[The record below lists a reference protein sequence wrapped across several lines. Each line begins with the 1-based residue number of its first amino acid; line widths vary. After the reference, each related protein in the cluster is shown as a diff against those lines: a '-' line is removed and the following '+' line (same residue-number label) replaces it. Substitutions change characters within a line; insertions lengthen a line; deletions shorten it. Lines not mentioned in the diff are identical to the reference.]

1 MNRDEL
7 LKKISEY
14 SFASWE
20 LHIYLDTHPS
30 DVAAIMRLK
39 NYWKKAEEF
48 KAEYEKKYGPLTVK
62 EGSGEIWLNDP
73 WPWERRAN

>member
-7 LKKISEY
+7 LKKISQY
-14 SFASWE
+14 AFAAWE

-30 DVAAIMRLK
+30 DIAAMMRLK
-39 NYWKKAEEF
+39 NYQKKAEEY
-48 KAEYEKKYGPLTVK
+48 KTEYEKKYGPLNVIS
-62 EGSGEIWLNDP
+62 GSGETRLNDP